1 VLLPAMVKSSVMAM
15 KDGIGVSDDDFCDG
29 DER

>member
-15 KDGIGVSDDDFCDG
+15 KDGIGDGDDDLCDG